1 MSTVRVRFAPSPTGN
16 LHIGSARTALF
27 NWLYARA
34 QSGKFILRIEDTD
47 KNRSSDVYLKEIL
60 SSLEWLGL
68 NWDEGPYF
76 QSKRQEMYISYA
88 EKLVA
93 KGLAY
98 KDGEAVIF
106 KVSPEK
112 IKIYDLVHGEI
123 EVDNSLIGEL
133 VLVKS
138 DRTPAYN
145 FACVVDDMDM
155 NISHIIRGD
164 DHISNTNKQ
173 IALYNALGVKPPKFA
188 HIPLILA
195 PDKSRLSKRFGAVAI
210 SEYKEKGYLPEAMV
224 NYLALLGWAPG
235 DNREFMEIS
244 QIIKKFSL
252 KRVNKR
258 GAEFNE
264 DKLRWLNGEY
274 IRNMSLDKFIE
285 ISKGFIKGN
294 YDAEWF
300 KKFAELYQGRVKTL
314 LELKE
319 ELDIFTLESVEYK
332 KEDVEKFLKNSMVL
346 DILNIAKERLV
357 KVEEFTPEGI
367 EKEMRALIE
376 EMNLKGGD
384 LIHPLR
390 VAVTGKSVS
399 AGIFEVLALLGK
411 ETTVKRLEE
420 AVICRKKE
428 NL

>member
-47 KNRSSDVYLKEIL
+47 KNRSSDVYLKEII
-60 SSLEWLGL
+60 SSLEWLGM

-76 QSKRQEMYISYA
+76 QSKRRDIYLSYA
-88 EKLVA
+88 DNLLRQ
-93 KGLAY
+93 GLAY
-98 KDGEAVIF
+98 KDGDAVIF
-106 KVSPEK
+106 KIPHEK

-133 VLVKS
+133 VLIKS
-138 DRTPAYN
+138 DGSPAYN

-155 NISHIIRGD
+155 RISHIIRGD

-210 SEYKEKGYLPEAMV
+210 SEYREKGYLPEAMV
-224 NYLALLGWAPG
+224 NYLALLGWSPG
-235 DNREFMEIS
+235 DNKEFMNTQ

-252 KRVNKR
+252 KKVNKC

-264 DKLRWLNGEY
+264 DKLRWLNGEH
-274 IRNMSLDKFIE
+274 IRAMDPAKFSE
-285 ISKGFIKGN
+285 ISRAFVSGE
-294 YDAEWF
+294 YDDAWF
-300 KKFAELYQGRVKTL
+300 KKFSELYHSRVKTL
-314 LELKE
+314 VEFKE
-319 ELDIFTLESVEYK
+319 ELGIFTADDIECRE
-332 KEDVEKFLKNSMVL
+332 EDAEKFLKNDQVL
-346 DILNIAKERLV
+346 GILSVAKQRLAGLER
-357 KVEEFTPEGI
+357 FSSDAI
-367 EKEMRALIE
+367 EIEMRAVVK
-376 EMNLKGGD
+376 EMNVTGAD

-399 AGIFEVLALLGK
+399 AGIFEVLELLGK
-411 ETTVKRLEE
+411 EKTVNRLEK
-420 AVICRKKE
+420 VIR
-428 NL
+428 NVIM

>member
-1 MSTVRVRFAPSPTGN
+1 MSIVRVRFAPSPTGY
-16 LHIGSARTALF
+16 LHIGSARTSLF
-27 NWLYARA
+27 NWLYARS

-47 KNRSSDVYLKEIL
+47 KNRSSDIYLKEIL

-76 QSKRQEMYISYA
+76 QSQRIELYLSYA
-88 EKLVA
+88 DKLLKNGA
-93 KGLAY
+93 GY

-106 KVSPEK
+106 KVPPEK
-112 IKIYDLVHGEI
+112 IKIADLVHGEI
-123 EVDNSLIGEL
+123 EVDNSLVGEL
-133 VLVKS
+133 VLIKS

-145 FACVVDDMDM
+145 FACVVDDIDM
-155 NISHIIRGD
+155 KISHIIRGD

-173 IALYNALGVKPPKFA
+173 IALYKALGENLPKFA

-195 PDKSRLSKRFGAVAI
+195 PDKTRLSKRFGAVSI

-235 DNREFMEIS
+235 DNREFMGIEE
-244 QIIKKFSL
+244 IIKKFSL

-264 DKLRWLNGEY
+264 DKLRWLNGEH
-274 IRNMSLDKFIE
+274 IRKMDIDRFMEAAMSFI
-285 ISKGFIKGN
+285 
-294 YDAEWF
+294 DAKIEPSWF
-300 KKFAELYQGRVKTL
+300 RKVAGLYHDRVKTL

-319 ELDIFTLESVEYK
+319 EVNRFLGEEVDYDQEA
-332 KEDVEKFLKNSMVL
+332 VEKFLKKEE
-346 DILNIAKERLV
+346 ILGILKLAKERLE
-357 KVEEFTPEGI
+357 KIEEFNPINLES
-367 EKEMRALIE
+367 EMRLLVQERAI
-376 EMNLKGGD
+376 KAGD

-399 AGIFEVLALLGK
+399 AGIFEVIALIGK
-411 ETTVKRLEE
+411 EKTLERLEKVLSWE
-420 AVICRKKE
+420 ASKD
-428 NL
+428 